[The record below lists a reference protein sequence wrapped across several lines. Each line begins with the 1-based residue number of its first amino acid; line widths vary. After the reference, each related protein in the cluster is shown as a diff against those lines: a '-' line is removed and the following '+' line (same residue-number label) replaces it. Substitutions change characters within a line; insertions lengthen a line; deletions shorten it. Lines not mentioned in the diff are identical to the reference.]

1 MTPSTAEI
9 EAVLARAWGIDSPQA
24 VPHDAGMNSRTWIV
38 SAGTDRYVAKAVPAG
53 AHDRFAS
60 GLAVATLVESAGI
73 PAGAAVPTLAGEPW
87 IRLAGGQTLAVL
99 TFVHG
104 TPLVGDD
111 PAEQR
116 LIGSTLARAHRAL
129 IGRRVPDLPR
139 FHWIDLAADHL
150 GLRDWVRPAIV
161 DAVAEWE
168 RLPPDSLTWG
178 LIHTDPAPE
187 AFLRDADT
195 GVVGLI
201 DWDTGMIGPL
211 MYDLA
216 SAAMYVGGPERAGLL
231 LGAYLDH
238 GPLGQLEVD
247 RTMELI
253 LRMRWAV
260 QADYFARRIAAHDLT
275 GIRDPIENEQGLDDA
290 RRGLGR

>member
-1 MTPSTAEI
+1 
-9 EAVLARAWGIDSPQA
+9 
-24 VPHDAGMNSRTWIV
+24 
-38 SAGTDRYVAKAVPAG
+38 
-53 AHDRFAS
+53 
-60 GLAVATLVESAGI
+60 LAVATLVESAGI

-247 RTMELI
+247 RTMEPI